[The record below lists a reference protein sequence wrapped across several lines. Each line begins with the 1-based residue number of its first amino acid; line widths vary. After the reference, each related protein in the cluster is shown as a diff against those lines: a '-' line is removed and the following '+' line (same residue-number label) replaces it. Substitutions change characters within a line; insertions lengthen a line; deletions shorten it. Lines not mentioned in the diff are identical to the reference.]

1 MPPLSDALRATV
13 AKSGRMPRPSES
25 VSVRRIEFDI
35 PWPPDT
41 AYAYFIPADEP
52 VLVDAGS
59 PGEDGWASL
68 VDALDR
74 AGRAPADVEHLIVT
88 HPHTDHDGQVEP
100 LLEAA
105 DPTVYAPTGVR
116 ERLARDPEDLASV
129 VRTNATRIGVPDP
142 ESAVEDAVDSLRRN
156 RSCLPPEAIDVD
168 VQYGEPFDAGDVT
181 LEPIHVPGHQI
192 NQAAFLADGDLF
204 SGDAL
209 VQPFRPAA
217 LHVGLDRGCYDCIDA
232 YYTGLDRLADR
243 TAEFERVYPGHG
255 PVFED
260 AAGAIERARDDLDS
274 LVAEC
279 RRTLAD
285 LGRATPYELTEA
297 RIDDPRRMNF
307 SLFESVGSLARLERR
322 DVAVS
327 SVTDGVRR
335 YRPA

>member
-1 MPPLSDALRATV
+1 M
-13 AKSGRMPRPSES
+13 
-25 VSVRRIEFDI
+25 RRIEFDI

-41 AYAYFIPADEP
+41 AYAYFVATDEP
-52 VLVDAGS
+52 VLVDAGA

-74 AGRAPADVEHLIVT
+74 GGHDPVDVEHLVVT
-88 HPHTDHDGQVEP
+88 HPHTDHDGQVEA
-100 LLEAA
+100 LLDAA
-105 DPTVYAPTGVR
+105 DPTVYAPTGIR

-129 VRTNATRIGVPDP
+129 VRTNATEVGVPDP
-142 ESAVEDAVDSLRRN
+142 ESAVEDAVDSLLRN

-168 VQYGEPFDAGDVT
+168 VRYGETFAAGDVT
-181 LEPIHVPGHQI
+181 FEPIHVPGHQV

-209 VQPFRPAA
+209 VEPFRPAA
-217 LHVGLDRGCYDCIDA
+217 LHVGLDRDCEECIDA
-232 YYTGLDRLADR
+232 YYDGLDRLAGRVDD
-243 TAEFERVYPGHG
+243 FERVYPGHG

-260 AAGAIERARDDLDS
+260 AAGAIERARGDLDA

-279 RRTLAD
+279 QRTLAD
-285 LGRATPYELTEA
+285 LGRATAYEVTEA
-297 RIDDPRRMNF
+297 RIDDPRRLDF
-307 SLFESVGSLARLERR
+307 SLFESLGSLARLERR
-322 DVAVS
+322 GVVDS